1 MCTWYFIDVHY
12 YFPDSRG
19 YIKSLICV
27 VHFCNNFNSVFHKKV
42 DETYWCSSSTA
53 YQEKRTDWILR
64 IFTFDDK
71 NLFYLPKISTLHFFE
86 DQSDQGATDLVIKP
100 FSISQSSRMESLSQ
114 KNAKFSQTPF
124 YFFFYFFRHYIK

>member
-1 MCTWYFIDVHY
+1 MFTIIFQTAGGIL
-12 YFPDSRG
+12 
-19 YIKSLICV
+19 KSLICV
-27 VHFCNNFNSVFHKKV
+27 VHFCSNFNSLFHKKV

-86 DQSDQGATDLVIKP
+86 NQSDQGATDLVIKP

-114 KNAKFSQTPF
+114 KKCKVFPNPFLFLFIFLDITSNKF
-124 YFFFYFFRHYIK
+124 

>member
-1 MCTWYFIDVHY
+1 MFIII
-12 YFPDSRG
+12 FQTAG
-19 YIKSLICV
+19 GILKSLICV
-27 VHFCNNFNSVFHKKV
+27 VHFCSNFNSVFHKKI

-71 NLFYLPKISTLHFFE
+71 NLFYPPPKISTLHFFE

-114 KNAKFSQTPF
+114 KKMQSFPKPF
-124 YFFFYFFRHYIK
+124 FIFIYFFRHYIK